1 MANRRKP
8 ISFNTT
14 LRNPERI
21 PQFISILEE
30 FEGKKITSEV
40 ALEIEAEI
48 IRQKI
53 FEPTEGTLGRYVKE
67 YSKKFNFIA
76 SDQSKNAIDKVSQ
89 YFKEWK
95 NSEKGQVDRNKI
107 VYLLNNTITAHAE
120 KGWKGGWE
128 SRLATQYT
136 FLNELGFVKFIKN
149 EELKISNTGKLMIK
163 EYEYGYPKSDNY
175 NNSYEQSA
183 FLMAFAKYQINN
195 PYRFNTINV
204 NFFPLV
210 LNVIKYLDEKYG
222 RPGIS
227 RDDLPFIIAWGSND
241 YKELAEIIYRFRE
254 KFGYNVSKDIIYD
267 YAMNLLDDSSKD
279 KLVPASKEFIE
290 SKGIDYKFR
299 KITVETPDEVI
310 RKLRLTMLVS
320 LRGAGRFIDINKNE
334 VDKIKYIVENYS
346 ENKTIEDLDEYLDY
360 MGAVDHNFLFE
371 PEKEDT
377 IEEKDAKK
385 LAISKW
391 AKDNDWEYLKQQVK
405 ICVGK
410 SRCDDP
416 ILRFVKET
424 ARLEFLSAIVIKK
437 ALPNIV
443 VEANYKADDQ
453 GIPFNT
459 ASGGTGNRI
468 GADIDVFENEI
479 HAILEPTLATS
490 RSFQVE
496 HELPSIRNH
505 IIETAKLDIEK
516 SKQYKEWFGL
526 FIASNISRDVGDQV
540 ELIKHLNNVEIYP
553 WDIEDFVKYS
563 ETVTSIRDY
572 KVIRDYVKPQRMPT
586 F

>member
-163 EYEYGYPKSDNY
+163 AYEYGYPKSDNY

-210 LNVIKYLDEKYG
+210 LNV
-222 RPGIS
+222 
-227 RDDLPFIIAWGSND
+227 
-241 YKELAEIIYRFRE
+241 
-254 KFGYNVSKDIIYD
+254 
-267 YAMNLLDDSSKD
+267 
-279 KLVPASKEFIE
+279 
-290 SKGIDYKFR
+290 
-299 KITVETPDEVI
+299 
-310 RKLRLTMLVS
+310 
-320 LRGAGRFIDINKNE
+320 
-334 VDKIKYIVENYS
+334 
-346 ENKTIEDLDEYLDY
+346 
-360 MGAVDHNFLFE
+360 
-371 PEKEDT
+371 
-377 IEEKDAKK
+377 
-385 LAISKW
+385 
-391 AKDNDWEYLKQQVK
+391 
-405 ICVGK
+405 
-410 SRCDDP
+410 
-416 ILRFVKET
+416 
-424 ARLEFLSAIVIKK
+424 
-437 ALPNIV
+437 
-443 VEANYKADDQ
+443 
-453 GIPFNT
+453 
-459 ASGGTGNRI
+459 
-468 GADIDVFENEI
+468 
-479 HAILEPTLATS
+479 
-490 RSFQVE
+490 
-496 HELPSIRNH
+496 
-505 IIETAKLDIEK
+505 
-516 SKQYKEWFGL
+516 
-526 FIASNISRDVGDQV
+526 
-540 ELIKHLNNVEIYP
+540 
-553 WDIEDFVKYS
+553 
-563 ETVTSIRDY
+563 
-572 KVIRDYVKPQRMPT
+572 
-586 F
+586 